1 LNGSASAGM
10 SSLTLSILI
19 LAVLVALGVGAHS
32 LWILNREKKKLG
44 ALSRRGTDS
53 ESGAAP
59 PHASS
64 AAAAA
69 LNASGLGDGTPT
81 QGSSDAS
88 LASSF
93 RGIKSESFS
102 GATGASSLDEFQRGE
117 EPHLGMDGLDEA
129 LPVLTPVA
137 ENTQTSSRALQGSLL
152 DDEIQSLNHPFDE
165 TASDK
170 TPAMTSEARASPLE
184 GQNGLPPAM
193 KASEEAIPS
202 GARILH
208 DEADCMVEIAL
219 QQASSGDRLIGLTK
233 SIRRAGG
240 KPVAFEGLCN
250 DQWEGL
256 RYGTSYKRLRA
267 GILLSNRQGPL
278 NAMEFSEFTS
288 KLQGLGAQLGV
299 PIDMPEMNAILQRA
313 RSLDSML
320 AECDVQLGLAVDC
333 SRALSTSDLAGLA
346 KRLGLHER
354 GNNRYAM
361 LSDTA
366 EVIYSVAL
374 GEKAQRLQLMFDVPR
389 VLPGHKPW
397 WKMAEAAHQASVLF
411 EGRITDDG
419 GRDLSEQSF
428 RNVAIALEGRQQA
441 LEEAGVPAGSALAL
455 RVFN

>member
-1 LNGSASAGM
+1 MNGSSGAGM

-32 LWILNREKKKLG
+32 LWVLQREKKKLG
-44 ALSRRGTDS
+44 ALNPRGADAESNPDPLQRSSAVGAPSSTS
-53 ESGAAP
+53 ATLARSPNQGTSGSIIGGALSGAKP
-59 PHASS
+59 
-64 AAAAA
+64 
-69 LNASGLGDGTPT
+69 
-81 QGSSDAS
+81 
-88 LASSF
+88 
-93 RGIKSESFS
+93 ESFS
-102 GATGASSLDEFQRGE
+102 PSAFESRFDETRGAN
-117 EPHLGMDGLDEA
+117 EPHLSMDGLDEA
-129 LPVLTPVA
+129 VPVLTEST
-137 ENTQTSSRALQGSLL
+137 ENAQTPAREVQGSLL
-152 DDEIQSLNHPFDE
+152 DEEGQSLNLFLDQTSGDKLTALSANTSVAPTADSSGHP
-165 TASDK
+165 SK
-170 TPAMTSEARASPLE
+170 L
-184 GQNGLPPAM
+184 LY
-193 KASEEAIPS
+193 SEEAIPA
-202 GARILH
+202 GVRILH

-250 DQWEGL
+250 GHWEGL
-256 RYGTSYKRLRA
+256 RYGTSYQRLRA

-299 PIDMPEMNAILQRA
+299 PIDMPEMNSILQRA

-333 SRALSTSDLAGLA
+333 SRALSPADLSALA

-354 GNNRYAM
+354 GNNRYAL

-374 GEKAQRLQLMFDVPR
+374 GDKAQRLQLMFDVPR
-389 VLPGHKPW
+389 VLPVHKPW

-428 RNVAIALEGRQQA
+428 RNVAIGLEGRQQA

>member
-1 LNGSASAGM
+1 LNGSSGAGM

-44 ALSRRGTDS
+44 ALNPRGADS
-53 ESGAAP
+53 ESGAAT

-69 LNASGLGDGTPT
+69 LNASALGAGSST

-88 LASSF
+88 IASQFS
-93 RGIKSESFS
+93 GIKSESGTS
-102 GATGASSLDEFQRGE
+102 ARGTSSFDESRRGD
-117 EPHLGMDGLDEA
+117 EPHLSMDGLDGA
-129 LPVLTPVA
+129 LPMVTPVA

-152 DDEIQSLNHPFDE
+152 DEEIQSLNEPVDE
-165 TASDK
+165 TADD
-170 TPAMTSEARASPLE
+170 TPPTIASEARALPQQ
-184 GQNGLPPAM
+184 GQNDLQPTM

-202 GARILH
+202 GVRILH

-219 QQASSGDRLIGLTK
+219 QQATSGDRLIGLTK

-240 KPVAFEGLCN
+240 KPVAFEGLSN

-313 RSLDSML
+313 RSLDGML

-333 SRALSTSDLAGLA
+333 SRALSPSDLAALA

-374 GEKAQRLQLMFDVPR
+374 GDKAQRLQLMFDVPR
-389 VLPGHKPW
+389 VLPDHKPW

>member
-1 LNGSASAGM
+1 MNGSSGAGM

-32 LWILNREKKKLG
+32 LWILQREKKKLG
-44 ALSRRGTDS
+44 ALNQRGAGAENDPGHLNR
-53 ESGAAP
+53 SGAAT
-59 PHASS
+59 
-64 AAAAA
+64 AAPGTTAG
-69 LNASGLGDGTPT
+69 LSGSIS
-81 QGSSDAS
+81 QGS
-88 LASSF
+88 
-93 RGIKSESFS
+93 
-102 GATGASSLDEFQRGE
+102 GASNMGSARFEPKPENITASAVEPSFDGPRGAD
-117 EPHLGMDGLDEA
+117 EPHLSLDGLDEA
-129 LPVLTPVA
+129 VPVLTVSTGNA
-137 ENTQTSSRALQGSLL
+137 QTPSREVQGSLL
-152 DDEIQSLNHPFDE
+152 EENVQSLSHPLERNSGDE
-165 TASDK
+165 PLAVSRATTASP
-170 TPAMTSEARASPLE
+170 TPDPFGPSSKVL
-184 GQNGLPPAM
+184 
-193 KASEEAIPS
+193 ASEEAIPA
-202 GARILH
+202 GVRVLH

-240 KPVAFEGLCN
+240 KPVAFEGLSN
-250 DQWEGL
+250 GQWEGL
-256 RYGTSYKRLRA
+256 RYGTSYQRLRA
-267 GILLSNRQGPL
+267 GILLSNRQGAL

-299 PIDMPEMNAILQRA
+299 PIDMPDMNAILQRA
-313 RSLDSML
+313 RSLDGML

-333 SRALSTSDLAGLA
+333 SRALSPGDLAALA

-361 LSDTA
+361 LSDSA
-366 EVIYSVAL
+366 DVIYSVAL
-374 GEKAQRLQLMFDVPR
+374 GDKAQRLQLMFDVPR

-397 WKMAEAAHQASVLF
+397 WKMAEAAHQASMLF

-428 RNVAIALEGRQQA
+428 RNVAIGLEGRQQA